1 MMELKRFS
9 SSKRLMMQKIWS
21 KVRELPGGV
30 LIGLIANYYA
40 FRGALFLLHI
50 APGTSIRP
58 TFEGFYAGVA
68 VLLAFV
74 IGVPL
79 SLLEIVHGVN
89 KHNMSVVVLGIF
101 GALLILASWPMGS
114 YWWDYFA
121 TQRHITFEH

>member
-1 MMELKRFS
+1 
-9 SSKRLMMQKIWS
+9 MQKIGS
-21 KVRELPGGV
+21 KVRELPCGV

-58 TFEGFYAGVA
+58 MFEGFYAGAV

-79 SLLEIVHGVN
+79 SLLEIVHGVD
-89 KHNMSVVVLGIF
+89 KHKRSVVVLGIL
-101 GALLILASWPMGS
+101 GALLILASWPMGN

-121 TQRHITFEH
+121 AQRHITFEQ